1 MDLTRRSLAHP
12 MAVAVIAALTCL
24 LGAVYMFRLP
34 IQLFPDIERPVMNIG
49 TGWRAASPREVE
61 SEVLEPQEDVLQGL
75 PGLTRMDAAA
85 FQGFANINLEF
96 ALGTDM
102 QATMIEVISRM
113 NRIPPLPADATPPVI
128 TLGEGGGGGAGNTLS
143 WFFVQQLPGNPNPIE
158 TYQRLIEDVVI
169 PRIESVPGVAD
180 ATAFYGA
187 PEELRIT
194 FDPYRAAQLGVPI
207 SRIAS
212 ALSRQDDASG
222 GQVEIGR
229 RQYTLRFAGRFA
241 PEELR
246 GMILDWRDGRP
257 ITLGDVAEIEVKR
270 GDRANFSIQN
280 GNPAVGMQVTR
291 QNGANA
297 LATLTEVKRVVAELA
312 AGPLKAQGLDMRQ
325 SFDSALF
332 IQRAINMVTG
342 NLLAGILLAV
352 GVLWWF
358 IRSMRATLII
368 AIAMPISLLGVFIVL
383 GLTGR
388 TLNVISL
395 AGLAFASGMVMDAAI
410 VVLENVIR
418 LREKGATLAEAC
430 AHGTGEVVGALFAS
444 TATSIAI
451 FLPVIFLKD
460 AEGQLF
466 ADLALT
472 ITISVAISMLVAIT
486 VLPAAALRWLGS
498 ESIADAHSAVWDR
511 IGSWIVRATDT
522 PRSRKLWIA
531 GLMGAPILATV
542 LLMPRL
548 DYLPAV
554 KRAAIDTFFEFP
566 SGASPGFIEKEVV
579 AKVVERMG
587 PYMRGEKDPALLNYY
602 IIIWPGGG
610 TMGSRV
616 IDAGRIGDLQTL
628 VRNEITKDLPD
639 TDSFSFEGNLFG
651 GFGGNRSISM
661 DVQSAD
667 MEALRNAV
675 HEGQR
680 LVGEALPGAQARP
693 FPNLDVTVPEL
704 RLTPDDRRIQ
714 EAGLTRADVGNAV
727 RALGDGLYVGER
739 FDGEQRMDVI
749 LRTGAWQNA
758 SDLAAVPVATPSGG
772 VVALGEL
779 VKIERTVGP
788 TTLRR
793 VDGRRTVTININPP
807 DGVPLEEAIEQLK
820 RKVEP
825 QLMAMLPPGSRVM
838 YGGSADSL
846 SKAIVNMGGNFV
858 MALGILFLIMAALFR
873 SARDSGLVMLTI
885 PLATVGG
892 VLALRLLNLFVFTP
906 VDLLTMIGFV
916 ILLGVVVN
924 NAILLVHQT
933 REGEREGLS
942 RREAVSQAIYLR
954 LRPIFSSTFTGVVGM
969 LPLVFMP
976 GAGSEIYRGL
986 ATVIVGGQTISTVF
1000 TLVLLPCFLR
1010 LGEESLAVRDEPAVG
1025 GSSSGVSLARSP
1037 TDAA

>member
-1 MDLTRRSLAHP
+1 
-12 MAVAVIAALTCL
+12 
-24 LGAVYMFRLP
+24 
-34 IQLFPDIERPVMNIG
+34 
-49 TGWRAASPREVE
+49 
-61 SEVLEPQEDVLQGL
+61 
-75 PGLTRMDAAA
+75 
-85 FQGFANINLEF
+85 
-96 ALGTDM
+96 
-102 QATMIEVISRM
+102 
-113 NRIPPLPADATPPVI
+113 
-128 TLGEGGGGGAGNTLS
+128 
-143 WFFVQQLPGNPNPIE
+143 
-158 TYQRLIEDVVI
+158 
-169 PRIESVPGVAD
+169 
-180 ATAFYGA
+180 
-187 PEELRIT
+187 
-194 FDPYRAAQLGVPI
+194 
-207 SRIAS
+207 
-212 ALSRQDDASG
+212 
-222 GQVEIGR
+222 
-229 RQYTLRFAGRFA
+229 
-241 PEELR
+241 
-246 GMILDWRDGRP
+246 
-257 ITLGDVAEIEVKR
+257 
-270 GDRANFSIQN
+270 
-280 GNPAVGMQVTR
+280 
-291 QNGANA
+291 
-297 LATLTEVKRVVAELA
+297 
-312 AGPLKAQGLDMRQ
+312 
-325 SFDSALF
+325 
-332 IQRAINMVTG
+332 
-342 NLLAGILLAV
+342 
-352 GVLWWF
+352 VLWWF

-368 AIAMPISLLGVFIVL
+368 AIAMPISLLAVFTVL
-383 GLTGR
+383 ELAGR

-430 AHGTGEVVGALFAS
+430 AEGTSEVVGALFAS
-444 TATSIAI
+444 TATAVAI

-472 ITISVAISMLVAIT
+472 ISISVAISMLVAVT
-486 VLPAAALRWLGS
+486 VLPAAALRWLGA
-498 ESIADAHSAVWDR
+498 ESIADAHSKVWDR
-511 IGSWIVRATDT
+511 IGAWIVRATDT
-522 PRSRKLWIA
+522 PRARRLWIA

-579 AKVVERMG
+579 AKLVERMG

-616 IDAGRIGDLQTL
+616 IDADRIGDLQTL
-628 VRNEITKDLPD
+628 VREEITKDLPD
-639 TDSFSFEGNLFG
+639 TDAFSFEGNLFG

-661 DVQSAD
+661 DLQSAD
-667 MEALRNAV
+667 MESLKHAAS
-675 HEGQR
+675 EGQR
-680 LVGEALPGAQARP
+680 LVAEALPGAQARA
-693 FPNLDVTVPEL
+693 FPNLEVVVPEL

-714 EAGLTRADVGNAV
+714 EVGMTRADVGNVV
-727 RALGDGLYVGER
+727 RALGDGLYVGEH
-739 FDGEQRMDVI
+739 FDGEQRLDVI
-749 LRTGAWQNA
+749 LRTGEWENA
-758 SDLAAVPVATPSGG
+758 SDLAAVPVATPDGG

-779 VKIERTVGP
+779 VRIERTVGP
-788 TTLRR
+788 SSLRR
-793 VDGRRTVTININPP
+793 VDGRRTVTLNINPP
-807 DGVPLEEAIEQLK
+807 DGMPLEEAIDLLK
-820 RKVEP
+820 QKVEP
-825 QLMAMLPPGSRVM
+825 QLLGLLPAGSRVR

-858 MALGILFLIMAALFR
+858 AALGILFLIMAALFR

-933 REGEREGLS
+933 REGERDGLT
-942 RREAVSQAIYLR
+942 RREAVSQAIFLR

-1010 LGEESLAVRDEPAVG
+1010 LGEEAPAVG
-1025 GSSSGVSLARSP
+1025 RDPAREAR
-1037 TDAA
+1037 TGGDAAPDAA